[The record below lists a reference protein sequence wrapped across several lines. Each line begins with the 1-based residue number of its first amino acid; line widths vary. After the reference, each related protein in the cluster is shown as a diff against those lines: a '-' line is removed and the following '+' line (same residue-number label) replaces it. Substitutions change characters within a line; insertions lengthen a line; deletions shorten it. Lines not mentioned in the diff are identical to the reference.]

1 MWPPN
6 NIQIVLLPPL
16 RKKNPERNPVYYTY
30 VIIVSM
36 LVMLLVNLVVGWRG
50 WHCQPSDGE
59 SQVWNAITFPPD
71 DWNHSKVPSCE
82 WQMHLCVC
90 VWGGGGGVIP
100 DLW

>member
-1 MWPPN
+1 
-6 NIQIVLLPPL
+6 
-16 RKKNPERNPVYYTY
+16 
-30 VIIVSM
+30 M
-36 LVMLLVNLVVGWRG
+36 LVLVLVLLLVNLVVGWRG

-71 DWNHSKVPSCE
+71 DWNHGKVPSCE

-90 VWGGGGGVIP
+90 GGGGGRCNTCLMAIPDLWMVIP